1 MSNSMVVQNRGS
13 GTGREAGPGKGFETG
28 PGADP
33 HWKPAVGLRR
43 RYWRDRLMLLL
54 LALTTA
60 LVLVP
65 LFIVISYV
73 VVQGIGALNWDF
85 FTQEL
90 GSPARAQMNQP
101 TGLVHTIIGTLV
113 VDALSLLLAV
123 PLGIGAGV
131 MLAEYPD
138 HPLNPLLRLLN
149 DTLNGMPAILKG
161 LLAFSIIVKPM
172 GTFSG
177 ISGAVALTFVML
189 PIIARATESALTI
202 IPWSIR
208 EAGLALGLPRWR
220 VIVSTIIPA
229 ARVGLAT
236 GILLAFA
243 RAVGEA
249 APLLFTSFG
258 NNYLPSR
265 LSGWL
270 LGPVDTLPQ
279 RLYSLAI
286 SPYKQ
291 WHEMGWAAGI
301 ILLLMV
307 VVTFIGARLAV
318 GTGQKRK

>member
-1 MSNSMVVQNRGS
+1 MNANLSTAQPIS
-13 GTGREAGPGKGFETG
+13 
-28 PGADP
+28 
-33 HWKPAVGLRR
+33 LRR
-43 RYWRDRLMLLL
+43 RYLRDHLIRVL
-54 LALTTA
+54 LATA
-60 LVLVP
+60 TGLVLVP
-65 LFIVISYV
+65 LLIVVSYV

-90 GSPARAQMNQP
+90 GSPSRAIMGQP

-113 VDALSLLLAV
+113 VDTMALLLAV
-123 PLGIGAGV
+123 PLGIGAGI

-138 HPLNPLLRLLN
+138 HRLNPLLRLLN

-161 LLAFSIIVKPM
+161 LLAFALIVKPM
-172 GTFSG
+172 GSFSG
-177 ISGAVALTFVML
+177 FSGAVALGFVML
-189 PIIARATESALTI
+189 PIIARSTESALSI

-220 VIVSTIIPA
+220 VVISAIIPA
-229 ARVGLAT
+229 AKVGLVT
-236 GILLAFA
+236 GILIAFA

-265 LSGWL
+265 WTGWI

-286 SPYKQ
+286 SPYQQ

-301 ILLLMV
+301 VLLSLV
-307 VVTFIGARLAV
+307 IVTFIAARLAI
-318 GTGQKRK
+318 RRC

>member
-1 MSNSMVVQNRGS
+1 MNLG
-13 GTGREAGPGKGFETG
+13 
-28 PGADP
+28 
-33 HWKPAVGLRR
+33 R
-43 RYWRDRLMLLL
+43 RYLRDRCMLVL
-54 LALTTA
+54 LAASTV

-65 LFIVISYV
+65 LFIIIIYV

-90 GSPARAQMNQP
+90 GSPARAQMGQA

-113 VDALSLLLAV
+113 VDSLALLLAV
-123 PLGIGAGV
+123 PFGIGAGI
-131 MLAEYPD
+131 MLSEYPD

-161 LLAFSIIVKPM
+161 LLAFALIVKPM

-177 ISGAVALTFVML
+177 ISGAVALAFVML
-189 PIIARATESALTI
+189 PIIARTTESALMI

-220 VIVSTIIPA
+220 VVLSTIVPA
-229 ARVGLAT
+229 ARIGLVT
-236 GILLAFA
+236 GVLIAFA

-258 NNYLPSR
+258 NNYLSSR
-265 LSGWL
+265 WTGWL

-301 ILLLMV
+301 VLFSLV
-307 VVTFIGARLAV
+307 VFSFVVARLV
-318 GTGQKRK
+318 TRQRHR